1 MDVVYLCSFD
11 IGNALAD
18 HVASG
23 ENHFYIKDL
32 FKKLFSSIPF
42 DVYIIIFIL
51 AIFKLQIPTPILNIA
66 STIGAGNSF
75 LAMLMIGMMLEVK
88 VSPHETKNIMKV
100 IGLRLS
106 TPILNIAS
114 TIGAGNSFLAM
125 LMIGMMLEVKV
136 SPHETKN
143 IMKVIGLRL
152 SGTIILSLI
161 TYFYYLFLNF
171 LNKYSL
177 WHFSFLLQQL
187 NLFLLKRLVMK
198 ENFLQ
203 LLIL

>member
-1 MDVVYLCSFD
+1 MYKVFSGLNVVYLCSFD

-88 VSPHETKNIMKV
+88 I
-100 IGLRLS
+100 
-106 TPILNIAS
+106 
-114 TIGAGNSFLAM
+114 
-125 LMIGMMLEVKV
+125 

-161 TYFYYLFLNF
+161 TYFLLPLPQLSKQILIMAFLAPIATVAPVFTKKIGYERELSATAN
-171 LNKYSL
+171 SL
-177 WHFSFLLQQL
+177 SIIAMVIL
-187 NLFLLKRLVMK
+187 
-198 ENFLQ
+198 
-203 LLIL
+203 LLIFI